1 MPIPFLMTE
10 GQHVDHFGNA
20 IWTIYV
26 DFRDH
31 SERKPV
37 MRLVKGCR
45 AEHAIETSQTVRI
58 SKPSKFREHGENL
71 IRDPGEAYASHE
83 SLTYEAI
90 DDPEQLANAHRRDL
104 AVNRV
109 YELVEA
115 NETSNTISVRTTRST
130 GQTFTFGKN
139 GWLFCATVEPTTLE
153 EWTLWH
159 STLQDDYDHVSYI
172 ERPREFARALA
183 TMVAQQ
189 QGPQGGPIELA
200 HSFEDVPEILTR
212 HAVQILYHGPVI
224 YVDDVYALL
233 QAATS
238 KAEIMLL
245 PLFAKAREYQ
255 HQREY
260 RFVIWAQTEPTAKTL
275 LLHASPAL
283 IATMGREVRTGEPQI
298 MPPFEY
304 VADETREVEDDF
316 EDEYDAGPGQSD
328 VSLIDKITEGS
339 DGLDSFRR
347 RMFDLANDPATVSR
361 PNKLDP
367 AASLPD
373 DFESLTATYSAVET
387 LRNSVNSVQTADNI
401 TPQQKLEAA
410 SAAWYAEQHIRSV
423 CETFD
428 DPISGISM
436 STDSFVLVQVSLHGQ
451 PDIVCK
457 MAVAPTGECA
467 MTLTAQ
473 GISST
478 VMVENTWPR
487 SHMGQSVQKCLENA
501 LNPRRQNANG
511 EPLQEPP

>member
-1 MPIPFLMTE
+1 MPPPFLMTE

-20 IWTIYV
+20 IWPTYV
-26 DFRDH
+26 DFRDP
-31 SERKPV
+31 SERQPV

-45 AEHAIETSQTVRI
+45 AEHAIETSQTVLI
-58 SKPSKFREHGENL
+58 SKPSRFRNLGENL
-71 IRDPGEAYASHE
+71 IRDPGEAYASLE
-83 SLTYEAI
+83 NLIYEAI
-90 DDPEQLANAHRRDL
+90 DDPEQLAEAHRRDQ

-115 NETSNTISVRTTRST
+115 NETRNTISVRTTRST
-130 GQTFTFGKN
+130 GQGYTFGNN
-139 GWLFCATVEPTTLE
+139 GWIFCAAVEPTTPE

-159 STLQDDYDHVSYI
+159 GTLQENYDHVSYI

-183 TMVAQQ
+183 TMAAQQ
-189 QGPQGGPIELA
+189 QEPQGDPIKFTN
-200 HSFEDVPEILTR
+200 SIEDVPNILTR
-212 HAVQILYHGPVI
+212 HPVQLLYHGPVI

-238 KAEIMLL
+238 KAEIVLL
-245 PLFAKAREYQ
+245 PLFAKARKYQ

-260 RFVIWAQTEPTAKTL
+260 RFVMWAQTEPTAETL
-275 LLHASPAL
+275 LLHASAAL
-283 IATMGREVRTGEPQI
+283 TAAMGREVPTGEPQI
-298 MPPFEY
+298 MPSFEY
-304 VADETREVEDDF
+304 VEDETGEVEDNF
-316 EDEYDAGPGQSD
+316 EDEYDAGSDQSD

-347 RMFDLANDPATVSR
+347 RMFNLANDPATVSR

-401 TPQQKLEAA
+401 MPKQKLEAA

-428 DPISGISM
+428 DPISGISI
-436 STDSFVLVQVSLHGQ
+436 SPDSFVLVEVSLHER
-451 PDIVCK
+451 PDIACI
-457 MAVAPTGECA
+457 MAVAPTGQCA
-467 MTLTAQ
+467 MKLTAQ

-478 VMVENTWPR
+478 VTAENTWPR
-487 SHMGQSVQKCLENA
+487 SNMGQSVQKCLENA
-501 LNPRRQNANG
+501 LNPRRRNANG